1 MAYVYS
7 DPDDGYV
14 IEKIEGLG
22 VIILLLHFH
31 DAREDVV
38 NGFQGK
44 RCSQV
49 CDGFIDDSLF
59 RLMPTL

>member
-22 VIILLLHFH
+22 VVILLLHFH

-44 RCSQV
+44 RCS
-49 CDGFIDDSLF
+49 
-59 RLMPTL
+59 